1 MNKSIAQEAI
11 PDEVVDEIDE
21 NANNQTQFK
30 IVAQTCDEEAL
41 ESKEVAEGSVSSAV
55 DCD

>member
-30 IVAQTCDEEAL
+30 IVAQTCEEEA
-41 ESKEVAEGSVSSAV
+41 
-55 DCD
+55 

>member
-1 MNKSIAQEAI
+1 MLDESRLQEEKDQESMNKSITQEAI

-30 IVAQTCDEEAL
+30 IVAQTCDEEA
-41 ESKEVAEGSVSSAV
+41 
-55 DCD
+55 